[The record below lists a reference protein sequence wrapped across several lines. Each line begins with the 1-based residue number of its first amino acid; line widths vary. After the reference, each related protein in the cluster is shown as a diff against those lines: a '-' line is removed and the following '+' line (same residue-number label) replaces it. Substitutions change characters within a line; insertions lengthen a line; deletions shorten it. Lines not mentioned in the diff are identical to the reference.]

1 MRLTVYRCHCGR
13 DEKEHADISEGER
26 SVVDVNY
33 VDGGQRESDNNQVEE
48 AAWDPKMHL
57 GRKETNAYGEVVFH
71 KAGKKS
77 TAKV

>member
-1 MRLTVYRCHCGR
+1 M
-13 DEKEHADISEGER
+13 
-26 SVVDVNY
+26 DVNY
-33 VDGGQRESDNNQVEE
+33 VDGAQRESDNNQVEE

>member
-1 MRLTVYRCHCGR
+1 M
-13 DEKEHADISEGER
+13 
-26 SVVDVNY
+26 
-33 VDGGQRESDNNQVEE
+33 DGGQKESDNNQVEE
-48 AAWDPKMHL
+48 AVWDPKMHL